1 MFFPIRDNNPTRRR
15 AYLTILLIVVNVG
28 VYMYQALFSD
38 LNIHIAEE
46 AMIPWEITHVRTI
59 DVPLGVKVIKK
70 DGGEVPQFV
79 LRKHSPFVSLV
90 YSLFM
95 HGSLLHLFGNMLFL
109 WIFGNNIEDYLGRI
123 KFLIFYFLAG
133 IGASLVHILF
143 NIDSMTPV
151 IGASGAVSGIMG
163 AYLVLFPT
171 ATIRTL
177 VFIFVFVTFVDIPA
191 FIFLLVWLVFQILY
205 ASGQSGIA
213 WLAHVGGFIIGL
225 LLIKTVLKRRRPYI
239 EFIE

>member
-1 MFFPIRDNNPTRRR
+1 
-15 AYLTILLIVVNVG
+15 
-28 VYMYQALFSD
+28 MYQALFSE
-38 LNIHIAEE
+38 LNLHIAEN
-46 AMIPWEITHVRTI
+46 AMIPWEVTHLKSIEGPIGYTI
-59 DVPLGVKVIKK
+59 DQKNGA
-70 DGGEVPQFV
+70 QFPEYV
-79 LRKHSPFVSLV
+79 YRKLSPFVSLV
-90 YSLFM
+90 FSLFM
-95 HGSLLHLFGNMLFL
+95 HGSFLHLFGNMLFL

-143 NIDSMTPV
+143 NFNSMTPV

-163 AYLVLFPT
+163 AYLVLYPG

-177 VFIFVFVTFVDIPA
+177 VFIFIFITFVDIPA
-191 FIFLLVWLVFQILY
+191 FIFLIIWLVFQFFY
-205 ASGQSGIA
+205 AGGQSGIA
-213 WLAHVGGFIIGL
+213 WLAHVGGFFIGI